1 MNDDLL
7 AASLTVPQGSCII
20 FSNLLAQGRVRIL
33 RAKGGSGVIDK
44 DLPVTRRKERLG
56 KVQRR
61 SPPIPPSGKRF
72 WHSLSISNCLQK
84 SCVELGGSEL
94 AGNYYKIMRLIHSM
108 SSPV

>member
-1 MNDDLL
+1 MQSLNDDLL
-7 AASLTVPQGSCII
+7 AASLTR
-20 FSNLLAQGRVRIL
+20 FLHNLRAQGRVHI
-33 RAKGGSGVIDK
+33 KGGSGVIDK

-94 AGNYYKIMRLIHSM
+94 AGNY
-108 SSPV
+108 